1 MKLRCFTS
9 LVATMVMASTAGA
22 AEIYNND
29 GNILNIFGSIIG
41 GHYFSREHT
50 KNGDN
55 SFLRYGFSGK
65 TYVNDKIV
73 GFGMWEHEISLKN
86 IEGINVNNSGK
97 VLLGYAGI
105 KFGDFGS
112 IDYGRNYGVLYDVGS
127 WTDVIPGFGGDIL
140 LIDNFL
146 SNRSSNVV
154 TYRNKNLFGF
164 VNGLDFALQYQ
175 GKNDVNKETGR
186 TLKTANGEG
195 YGVSASYALDNGLA
209 ASAAYV
215 NSKRIAE
222 QIVLDNNGGGSNDN
236 AEAFSFGV
244 KYAGKGM
251 YVAATYG
258 ETYNMTPFGS
268 FCDNIT
274 PENIY
279 GFVNKAKNV
288 ELVAQYQFDFGLRP
302 SVSYLHSKANDLESG
317 YSNFLKK
324 CITVGTSYV
333 FNKNIC
339 TTIDYRI
346 DLLNKNSFTDA
357 SNINPD
363 DIIALGVAYV
373 F

>member
-9 LVATMVMASTAGA
+9 LVATMVMASTAWA
-22 AEIYNND
+22 AEIYNKD

-50 KNGDN
+50 KDGDS

-86 IEGINVNNSGK
+86 VEGINVNNSGK

-112 IDYGRNYGVLYDVGS
+112 VDYGRNYGVLYDVGS
-127 WTDVIPGFGGDIL
+127 WTDVIPGFGGDISL
-140 LIDNFL
+140 VDNFL

-195 YGVSASYALDNGLA
+195 YGVSASYSLDNGLA
-209 ASAAYV
+209 ASVAYA

-222 QIVLDNNGGGSNDN
+222 QNVLDNNGGGGNDN
-236 AEAFSFGV
+236 AEAVSFGI
-244 KYAGKGM
+244 KYDGKGM
-251 YVAATYG
+251 YIAATYG

-268 FCDNIT
+268 FCDNIAT
-274 PENIY
+274 DNIY
-279 GFVNKAKNV
+279 GFVNKARNV

-302 SVSYLHSKANDLESG
+302 SVSYLHSKASDLESG
-317 YSNFLKK
+317 YNNFLKK